1 MAETISHLVFS
12 STKEAIAEVE
22 RLLKEDVG
30 ISYLYF
36 SDRGKKVVL
45 EIVFG
50 ECSIDKEIC
59 QEMLKLITFDN
70 FVFEANIGYD
80 YATETYSNSDSLEY
94 HLTRFY
100 NSNKESSLTFNI
112 YKFENKVSL
121 DIVRNTDNEEIY
133 ITEYK
138 NSFDEAKKE
147 VLEVLKNKR
156 ISFSSPLSF

>member
-1 MAETISHLVFS
+1 MTEAISRSVFS

-59 QEMLKLITFDN
+59 QEMLKLINFNN
-70 FVFEANIGYD
+70 FVFEAAVGYD
-80 YATETYSNSDSLEY
+80 YVTETYSDSNSLEY

-100 NSNKESSLTFNI
+100 NSNKESSLAFNI
-112 YKFENKVSL
+112 YKFKNKVSL
-121 DIVRNTDNEEIY
+121 DIVRNTDNEDIY
-133 ITEYK
+133 ITIYNK
-138 NSFDEAKKE
+138 SFDEAKKE
-147 VLEVLKNKR
+147 VLEVLKKKQ
-156 ISFSSPLSF
+156 ISFSCSLNI